1 MFDIEAMMGVMKGF
15 LLLQSIN
22 LVMFDIE
29 AMMGV
34 LKGVEMELIDCAFP
48 LLTG

>member
-1 MFDIEAMMGVMKGF
+1 MD
-15 LLLQSIN
+15 LLLQAIN

-29 AMMGV
+29 PMMGV